1 MARRKATA
9 KVQVPVRMPEAL
21 RAQLER
27 SAKAKGPTVS
37 LNAEIVHRLTQSFLQ
52 EEINQAVRTGVR
64 EEMISVLGQFQVRGR
79 KK

>member
-9 KVQVPVRMPEAL
+9 KVQVPIRMPEAL

-52 EEINQAVRTGVR
+52 EEITQAVRSAVR
-64 EEMISVLGQFQVRGR
+64 EVLITPFGPFQVRED